1 MQYGIG
7 YTFNLRSFQ
16 NRSDPV
22 FYVNKTSI
30 FFHAKYVKGFNQ
42 SIDAINSDVSYKY
55 ILEIARRIVHYDKC
69 GKCEIFK
76 CTQYAHEA

>member
-16 NRSDPV
+16 NRSVPA
-22 FYVNKTSI
+22 FYINKTEN

-42 SIDAINSDVSYKY
+42 SIDAIDSDVSYK
-55 ILEIARRIVHYDKC
+55 
-69 GKCEIFK
+69 
-76 CTQYAHEA
+76 

>member
-16 NRSDPV
+16 NRSVPA
-22 FYVNKTSI
+22 FYINKTEN

-55 ILEIARRIVHYDKC
+55 KLQGGLCITTNVANAKFLNALSMRMRLN
-69 GKCEIFK
+69 
-76 CTQYAHEA
+76 